1 MSSPTGQLCIF
12 CMLNKLWGSPFPF
25 TNSAEGPYP
34 PRTLGLTVTTR
45 LDTSSGLAK
54 KLAMTAMPPSTITEW
69 QPRSSLIRHKA
80 SSKDTRPSADGT
92 SRIKTPRWSKALAL
106 SHLSFDPLLSEADS
120 LLVVSIVNG
129 FRFAVPVSA
138 CVTKADVR
146 GVRRLESKTSG
157 CGLGPGTNRAVNCG
171 SSSRSVPTPI
181 LGAHLKRLQV
191 ASLSKPLLPIDDMC
205 STLPGIKI
213 ASCMVRNWCVSI
225 MLSLISDSKFK
236 SSQHYM
242 NGTTSGSL
250 SWEFVNSSNTTLVSF
265 PSVHMWL
272 WATSQTRTDY
282 LLSKMLHHW
291 SADVQR
297 RWVHICS
304 RLNLWLSSG
313 TNQKRIHV
321 PICIDLDYFYCSL
334 ASLCWC
340 KNQNFSPNLWASTC
354 LNSFADTCKKSTR
367 YPQNILGNQDVY
379 TFCTQD
385 TLGIRERH
393 IRRAPYTY
401 HARRET
407 KSWLQEVHH
416 RTEAKRCLPMWN
428 WNVGNP
434 KKPGKPI

>member
-106 SHLSFDPLLSEADS
+106 AHLSFDPLLSEADS

-191 ASLSKPLLPIDDMC
+191 ASIEQASSTHRWHVQYSARHQNCIVHGPKLVRHHHAVLNLRFKVQESTALHERNYFWFPFLGICQRQQYNACFFPQCSHVTLSHLTNKNWLLQI
-205 STLPGIKI
+205 
-213 ASCMVRNWCVSI
+213 RN
-225 MLSLISDSKFK
+225 
-236 SSQHYM
+236 
-242 NGTTSGSL
+242 
-250 SWEFVNSSNTTLVSF
+250 
-265 PSVHMWL
+265 
-272 WATSQTRTDY
+272 

-304 RLNLWLSSG
+304 RLNLWLCSG

-321 PICIDLDYFYCSL
+321 TICIDLDYFYCSL

-340 KNQNFSPNLWASTC
+340 KNQNFSPTFEPPRVSTHSLIPVKNL
-354 LNSFADTCKKSTR
+354 
-367 YPQNILGNQDVY
+367 
-379 TFCTQD
+379 
-385 TLGIRERH
+385 
-393 IRRAPYTY
+393 
-401 HARRET
+401 
-407 KSWLQEVHH
+407 
-416 RTEAKRCLPMWN
+416 
-428 WNVGNP
+428 
-434 KKPGKPI
+434 